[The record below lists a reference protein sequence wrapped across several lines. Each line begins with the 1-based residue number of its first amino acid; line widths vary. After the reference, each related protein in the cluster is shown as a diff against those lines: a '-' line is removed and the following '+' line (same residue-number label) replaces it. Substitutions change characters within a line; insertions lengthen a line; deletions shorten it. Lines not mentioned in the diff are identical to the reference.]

1 MTLSRRFAAP
11 RSTTIAAALAMA
23 LAAGLLAGCKPKPG
37 APAAADAASAVGAKL
52 LISPEDVRTVGLQNH
67 ASGPVITGSVE
78 PERRA
83 DLRAEISA
91 VVLQVLKEN
100 GEPVKKGDL
109 LVRLDD
115 TSIRDSLQSAQES
128 SRAAAQALDQTQRTY
143 TRVKT
148 LQAEGMSSQQ
158 ALDDAEVRRNSAQ
171 SDRVAADARTASARQ
186 QLTRTEV
193 RAPFD
198 GVVSDRK
205 VSAGDTAAIG
215 KELLKVIDP
224 ASMRFEGLVSAD
236 RMGDIK
242 VGQAVQFRINGFD
255 KGDFAGKVR
264 HVDASADAVTRQV
277 AVIVDFVPG
286 SAPKVAGL
294 YAEGRISSDSGQAIL
309 LPEAA
314 VVKEG
319 DKAYV
324 WLLSDG
330 TLAKKPV
337 TLGERDARLGN
348 VVILSGLAAGDRVLR
363 TPGSTLANGQKFEMA
378 KPAAPAASV
387 APGA

>member
-1 MTLSRRFAAP
+1 MTLSRRFAAT
-11 RSTTIAAALAMA
+11 RSTPIAAALALA
-23 LAAGLLAGCKPKPG
+23 FAAGLLAGCQKPG
-37 APAAADAASAVGAKL
+37 AGGPAVAASAPAAAL
-52 LISPEDVRTVGLQNH
+52 LISPEDVRTVGLQAH
-67 ASGPVITGSVE
+67 ASGPVITGSVQ

-83 DLRAEISA
+83 DLRAEVSA

-100 GEPVKKGDL
+100 GEAVHKGDL

-115 TSIRDSLQSAQES
+115 TAIRDSLESAEAS
-128 SRAAAQALDQTQRTY
+128 ARAAAQALDQAQRQY
-143 TRVKT
+143 ARVKT

-171 SDRVAADARTASARQ
+171 SDRVAADSRAVTARQ
-186 QLTRTEV
+186 QRTRTEV

-224 ASMRFEGLVSAD
+224 GSMRFEGLVSAD
-236 RMGDIK
+236 RMGDIQ
-242 VGQAVQFRINGFD
+242 VGQAVQFRINGFE
-255 KGDFAGKVR
+255 KSDFAGKVR
-264 HVDASADAVTRQV
+264 HVDASADSVTRQV
-277 AVIVDFVPG
+277 SVIVDFAPG
-286 SAPKVAGL
+286 TAPKVAGL
-294 YAEGRISSDSGQAIL
+294 YAEGQISSGASQALL

-324 WLLSDG
+324 WRLVG
-330 TLAKKPV
+330 NALAKTPV
-337 TLGERDARLGN
+337 KLGERDARLGN
-348 VVILSGLAAGDRVLR
+348 VVVASGIVAGDRVLR
-363 TPGSTLANGQKFEMA
+363 TPGSTLANGQKFELA
-378 KPAAPAASV
+378 KPIAPAASV

>member
-11 RSTTIAAALAMA
+11 RSTPVAAALALA
-23 LAAGLLAGCKPKPG
+23 LAAGLLAGCHKPG
-37 APAAADAASAVGAKL
+37 AGGPAAAASAPAVAL
-52 LISPEDVRTVGLQNH
+52 LISPEDVRTVGLQAH
-67 ASGPVITGSVE
+67 ASGPVITGSIQ

-83 DLRAEISA
+83 DLRAEVSA

-100 GEPVKKGDL
+100 GEAVRKGDL

-115 TSIRDSLQSAQES
+115 TAIRDSLDSAEAS
-128 SRAAAQALDQTQRTY
+128 ARAAAQALDQAQRQY
-143 TRVKT
+143 ARVKT

-158 ALDDAEVRRNSAQ
+158 ALDDAEVRRNTAQ
-171 SDRVAADARTASARQ
+171 SERVAADSRAVTARQ
-186 QLTRTEV
+186 QRTRTEV

-224 ASMRFEGLVSAD
+224 GSMRFEGLVSAD
-236 RMGDIK
+236 RMGDIQ
-242 VGQAVQFRINGFD
+242 VGQLVQFRINGFE
-255 KGDFAGKVR
+255 KSDFAGKVR
-264 HVDASADAVTRQV
+264 HVDASADPVTRQV
-277 AVIVDFVPG
+277 SVIVDFAPG
-286 SAPKVAGL
+286 TAPKVAGL
-294 YAEGRISSDSGQAIL
+294 YAEGQISSGASTALL

-324 WLLSDG
+324 WRLVG
-330 TLAKKPV
+330 NELAKTPV
-337 TLGERDARLGN
+337 KLGERDARLGN
-348 VVILSGLAAGDRVLR
+348 VVVASGIVAGDRVLR
-363 TPGSTLANGQKFEMA
+363 TPGSTLANGQKFELA
-378 KPAAPAASV
+378 KPLAPSASV